1 MREIDAL
8 DYWEAQGSA
17 YFRDLSMFGV
27 LRDEVILR
35 LLNEGRVLALDAGE
49 ALYTPGDP
57 NDTFSIVLSGRL
69 KSLMPRIDGGWALA
83 RCHEPGED
91 AGFVAMIALREHR
104 PTLTTA
110 EMNSVVLEISFDQ
123 FCLLHL
129 VDPAAFGLMLI
140 NLTGGMARGVLSM
153 AVVMAEQGRHLHKAY
168 RLEREWRRE
177 RNS

>member
-8 DYWEAQGSA
+8 EYWEAQGSA
-17 YFRDLSMFGV
+17 FFRDLSLFGV

-35 LLNEGRVLALDAGE
+35 LLNEGRVIALDAGE
-49 ALYTPGDP
+49 VLYNPGDR
-57 NDTFSIVLSGRL
+57 NDSFSIVLSGRM
-69 KSLMPRIDGGWALA
+69 KSFIPRFDGGWALA

-91 AGFVAMIALREHR
+91 AGFVPMIALRESR
-104 PTLTTA
+104 PALTSA
-110 EMNSVVLEISFDQ
+110 ELDSVVLEITFDQ

-140 NLTGGMARGVLSM
+140 NLTGGMARGILSM
-153 AVVMAEQGRHLHKAY
+153 AVVMAEQGRQLHKAY

-177 RNS
+177 GNP